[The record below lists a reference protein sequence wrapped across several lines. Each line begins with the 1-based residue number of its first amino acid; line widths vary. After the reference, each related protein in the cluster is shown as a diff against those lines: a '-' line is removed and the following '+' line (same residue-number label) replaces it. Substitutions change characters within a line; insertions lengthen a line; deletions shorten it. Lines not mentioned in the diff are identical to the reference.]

1 MVATPRRANPMSPG
15 ERRAMILDA
24 AIPLLASQG
33 AEVTTRQIAEAAGI
47 AEGTIF
53 RVFPDKPALIEAAV
67 DRFTDPATF
76 SATVHALDP
85 ELGLEERVT
94 ALIDTIVHRL
104 SGIMGLMHALG
115 AQPQRNEEERREAFF
130 ALIEEALVP
139 VSAHLRVEPGTA
151 ARRIWLVAFS
161 AAILAIHGDG
171 SRDAKPV
178 ENVADFVLYGVA
190 ARKG

>member
-1 MVATPRRANPMSPG
+1 MSPD

-67 DRFTDPATF
+67 ERFTDPAIF
-76 SATVHALDP
+76 ASAVHGLGP
-85 ELGLEERVT
+85 QMGLEERVSV
-94 ALIDTIVHRL
+94 LVDTIAHHM
-104 SGIMGLMHALG
+104 SGIMGLLHALG

-130 ALIEEALVP
+130 ALIEEALAP
-139 VSAHLRVEPGTA
+139 VASQLRVDPAVA

-161 AAILAIHGDG
+161 AAILAIHGSG
-171 SRDAKPV
+171 SRDIAPV
-178 ENVADFVLYGVA
+178 ENLADFVLYGIA
-190 ARKG
+190 ASKE